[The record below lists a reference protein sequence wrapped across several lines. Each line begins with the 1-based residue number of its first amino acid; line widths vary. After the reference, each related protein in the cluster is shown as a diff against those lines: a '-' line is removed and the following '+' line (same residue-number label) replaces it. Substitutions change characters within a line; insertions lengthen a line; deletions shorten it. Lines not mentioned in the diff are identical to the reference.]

1 MFSKSM
7 FNSTKKEIEVIAFDV
22 PYPPNYGGVIDI
34 YFKIKAFKKAGIKV
48 NLHCFEYGRKTSQEL
63 EGLCENVYYYKRNI
77 SKTNL
82 FRRRPYIVVTRSSD
96 ELMRNLQ
103 KNNNPI
109 LFEGLHSCYYLDDKR
124 LKKRRKIVRTHNIE
138 HDYYQ
143 SLAQVE
149 KDIFK
154 KYYFSNE
161 AQKLKRYEKILS
173 NADGIAAISMHDKE
187 YFSKKLKNTRTVS
200 AFHSN
205 EDVDIEEGLGNYVL
219 YHGSLAVGENNEAA
233 LFLIENVFNDIDI
246 PLVIA
251 GNRPSKELKDAAE
264 KHKNITLKTE
274 ITTSDIYKLI
284 KNAQINILPT
294 FQATGIK
301 LKLLAAL
308 YTGRYC
314 IVNKPMIENTG
325 LESLCIISNQP
336 EEMKQSL
343 LENFSKPF
351 TEKEIYKRKQLLNDS
366 KYSNSYNI
374 TQLLTMLFP

>member
-1 MFSKSM
+1 M

-48 NLHCFEYGRKTSQEL
+48 NLHCFEYGRKTSLEL

-96 ELMRNLQ
+96 ELMKNLQ

-264 KHKNITLKTE
+264 KHKNITLKTD

-366 KYSNSYNI
+366 KYSNGYNI